1 MSIRSN
7 SKQGHRHVRLAA
19 VAAVAG
25 VLATACGS
33 GSQTVA
39 RADANREII
48 VNMDEFSFGLDVIE
62 LTAGETVTFVL
73 VNLGDNEHEFMIGR
87 NVQDTSE
94 GYPNGF
100 EHDFFETATPTVD
113 PPSAGMN
120 MGADMGGMDMSGDAA
135 SSDMPAADMPADGS
149 TDMAA
154 DTSTDM
160 GGMDMSGDNADM
172 PPADMPADDHQADA
186 GGDGHDAGGEPGMD
200 TGGDAHSGFMVQ
212 RAAGEVARLTVTVPN
227 DVLGEW
233 EIGCFRGRG
242 SHWDAGMRAKLIVSE
257 A

>member
-1 MSIRSN
+1 MSIRSI
-7 SKQGHRHVRLAA
+7 SKQGHRRVRLVA

-33 GSQTVA
+33 GGQTVA
-39 RADANREII
+39 RADANKEII

-100 EHDFFETATPTVD
+100 EHDFFETAIPTVD

-120 MGADMGGMDMSGDAA
+120 MGADMGGMDMSGDSA
-135 SSDMPAADMPADGS
+135 SSDMPADTNADMPAD
-149 TDMAA
+149 TNA
-154 DTSTDM
+154 DM
-160 GGMDMSGDNADM
+160 GGMDM
-172 PPADMPADDHQADA
+172 
-186 GGDGHDAGGEPGMD
+186 
-200 TGGDAHSGFMVQ
+200 GGDAHSGFMVQ

-227 DVLGEW
+227 DVLGDW

-242 SHWDAGMRAKLIVSE
+242 SHWDAGMRARLVVSE